1 MILALLKDRSLLQAV
16 RRASLPVEDVFIEAD
31 DIRAALRAGSP
42 RVLIIEPGSDE
53 AAVRLIRRSDSKLP
67 ILEILPYDLRNLRN
81 ATTSVVTRQVD
92 IDPVRLR
99 RMIEQVAR
107 PMGWVDGLLRDLG

>member
-1 MILALLKDRSLLQAV
+1 MTTRFHCRFDRLACSLLNVGPISSMILALLKDRSLLQAV

-53 AAVRLIRRSDSKLP
+53 AAVRLIR
-67 ILEILPYDLRNLRN
+67 
-81 ATTSVVTRQVD
+81 
-92 IDPVRLR
+92 
-99 RMIEQVAR
+99 
-107 PMGWVDGLLRDLG
+107 